1 MKKVLTL
8 LTIIAFSLRSMAQ
21 NSYNSSKDGKAPK
34 KSGFDADRLVLGG
47 GLSGGFGNGVFSI
60 GASPMV
66 GYRIT
71 NNFMAGVS
79 ISVLYASMNKGEQTN
94 PVTLKTEKFHA
105 RMSMISPGV
114 WTRLNIFSNFFLQA
128 HFEQHF
134 INRWETYPSYTDPT
148 GRTKI
153 SLKYNMPTLLIGAGY
168 RAAISNKVAFYA
180 GLSYDV
186 LQSATVKNVYDSRGG
201 GPYEVVS
208 PYYRSLNPFVGF
220 GIGF

>member
-8 LTIIAFSLRSMAQ
+8 MTFLALSLHGIAQ
-21 NSYNSSKDGKAPK
+21 DTYNSSRNSSAPK
-34 KSGFDADRLVLGG
+34 KSGFDASRLVLGG
-47 GLSGGFGNGVFSI
+47 GLTGGFANGFYI

-79 ISVLYASMNKGEQTN
+79 VGVLYSSVNKGEQTN
-94 PVTLKTEKFHA
+94 PVTLRTEKFHA
-105 RMSMISPGV
+105 RVSMISPGI
-114 WTRLNIFSNFFLQA
+114 WTRLNILNSFFVQA
-128 HFEQHF
+128 HFEQHYM
-134 INRWETYPSYTDPT
+134 NRWETYPTYSDPT
-148 GRTKI
+148 GRTKV

-168 RAAISNKVAFYA
+168 RATIANNVAFYA
-180 GLSYDV
+180 GISYDV
-186 LQSATVKNVYDSRGG
+186 LQSATVKNVYDSRGA

-208 PYYRSLNPFVGF
+208 PYYRSLNPFIGF